1 VFANRI
7 GLGVQQMEDIIL
19 VTGCHIARSW
29 VHVAFPGNQ
38 STETVSFRAD
48 TDKNNTVYL
57 REGSRDGGRLKL
69 GPRGGVSP

>member
-1 VFANRI
+1 
-7 GLGVQQMEDIIL
+7 MEDIIL

-29 VHVAFPGNQ
+29 IHVAFPGHRSQ
-38 STETVSFRAD
+38 ETVSFRAD

-57 REGSRDGGRLKL
+57 REGLMDGVRLKL